1 MAVQILIPTPLRV
14 YTRGEKV
21 VTVEAGTVGE
31 ALRALTER
39 FPELQRHLFNEEG
52 RLRSFVNLYLG
63 DEDVR
68 YLQGEETPI
77 SDGQTLS
84 IVPSIA
90 GGGRWS
96 SGRWITRR

>member
-14 YTRGEKV
+14 YTKGEKT
-21 VTVEAGTVGE
+21 VTVEAKTVRE
-31 ALRALTER
+31 ALQALTER
-39 FPELQRHLFNEEG
+39 FPELKRHLFNEEG

-77 SDGQTLS
+77 ADGQTLS